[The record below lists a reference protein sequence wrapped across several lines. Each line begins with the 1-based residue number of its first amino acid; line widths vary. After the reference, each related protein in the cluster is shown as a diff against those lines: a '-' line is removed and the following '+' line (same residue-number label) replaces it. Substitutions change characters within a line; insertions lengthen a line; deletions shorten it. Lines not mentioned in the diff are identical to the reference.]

1 MIFKILKIGLDMNGF
16 QLGFAP
22 RFVEIED
29 TSKITMF
36 QFAFNI
42 PLSFDKIQPFIEIG
56 AQYANME
63 I

>member
-1 MIFKILKIGLDMNGF
+1 MNGF

-29 TSKITMF
+29 TSKITML
-36 QFAFNI
+36 QLAFDI
-42 PLSFDKIQPFIEIG
+42 PLTINETQPFIEIG

>member
-1 MIFKILKIGLDMNGF
+1 MNGF

-42 PLSFDKIQPFIEIG
+42 PLSFDKIHPFIEIG